1 MDEAPRSRTSFF
13 SRIRHQED
21 AVKIVR
27 AASLVFLA
35 VGAFLA
41 ILSYWS
47 GFELW
52 VHGLAYMVLAVLL
65 RQFKSR
71 VIASLLVL
79 VAVVMLL
86 LELKLFSGQ
95 AYSAALNIIIAAIA
109 VWVGAR
115 AVEATIKLR
124 ARQSNAPT
132 GDA

>member
-1 MDEAPRSRTSFF
+1 MGEATRSGTGFF

-52 VHGLAYMVLAVLL
+52 AHGLAYMVLAVLL

-95 AYSAALNIIIAAIA
+95 VYSAALNIIVAAIA

-115 AVEATIKLR
+115 AVEATFKLR
-124 ARQSNAPT
+124 ARPPRAPV